1 MLVADCGSTV
11 PPCSLRY
18 AIPDAACFGQRMIS
32 GIEIGIQGVFWIA
45 HEGQTPGKNLMG
57 LKVVRKVSNNLMM
70 GGLIKCVL
78 TRLPCAMLL
87 C

>member
-1 MLVADCGSTV
+1 MWAGYSLCW

-32 GIEIGIQGVFWIA
+32 GIEIGIQGVFWTA

-57 LKVVRKVSNNLMM
+57 LKTVRKVSHNLMM
-70 GGLIKCVL
+70 DGLNEWHTYVVG
-78 TRLPCAMLL
+78 R
-87 C
+87 